1 MKKLLRALYLV
12 YYCLVAAPLFVVA
25 TILLSTITVIGC
37 ALGGRRIFGYW
48 PGVFWSRIGLVLSL
62 CPTRVVGREYIPK
75 DHKPCVVMANHQGA
89 FDIFMMY
96 GLLPIPFRW
105 VMKASLRKVPF
116 MGKAC
121 QMVGFIFVDDQ
132 KKGSIQEMME
142 SARQVLSEGTSIF
155 IFPEGSRT
163 LTGRMD
169 RFKKG
174 GFVLAH
180 ELDVPIIPVSLDGSY
195 QALRAGTRWV
205 HPTRLT
211 LTIHPPIHIDK
222 TGEYPRN
229 MLQALDEVRSAIA
242 SALPEEQ
249 ETLS

>member
-25 TILLSTITVIGC
+25 TILLSTITVIGG
-37 ALGGRRIFGYW
+37 ALGGRRIFGSW

-121 QMVGFIFVDDQ
+121 QMAGFIFVDDQ
-132 KKGSIQEMME
+132 KKGSIQETME

-222 TGEYPRN
+222 AGEYPRN

>member
-121 QMVGFIFVDDQ
+121 QMAGFIFVDDQ
-132 KKGSIQEMME
+132 KKGSIQETME
-142 SARQVLSEGTSIF
+142 SARRGEPYTHGAN
-155 IFPEGSRT
+155 GS
-163 LTGRMD
+163 
-169 RFKKG
+169 
-174 GFVLAH
+174 
-180 ELDVPIIPVSLDGSY
+180 
-195 QALRAGTRWV
+195 
-205 HPTRLT
+205 
-211 LTIHPPIHIDK
+211 
-222 TGEYPRN
+222 
-229 MLQALDEVRSAIA
+229 LQKRRICIGA
-242 SALPEEQ
+242 
-249 ETLS
+249 

>member
-1 MKKLLRALYLV
+1 MKTLLRALYLV

-25 TILLSTITVIGC
+25 TILLSTITVVGC
-37 ALGGRRIFGYW
+37 ALGGQRLFGYW
-48 PGVFWSRIGLVLSL
+48 PGVYWSRIALVLSL

-105 VMKASLRKVPF
+105 VMKESLRRVPF

-121 QMVGFIFVDDQ
+121 QMAGFIFVDDQ
-132 KKGSIQEMME
+132 KKGSIKETMD
-142 SARQVLSEGTSIF
+142 SARRVLSEGTSIF
-155 IFPEGSRT
+155 IFPEGRRT

-174 GFVLAH
+174 GFVLAY
-180 ELDVPIIPVSLDGSY
+180 ELDVPIIPVSIDGSY
-195 QALRAGTRWV
+195 RALRAGGRWV
-205 HPTRLT
+205 TPTRLT
-211 LTIHPPIHIDK
+211 LTIHPPIQIDRE
-222 TGEYPRN
+222 GEYPRN
-229 MLQALDEVRSAIA
+229 MLQTLEQVRSSIA
-242 SALPEEQ
+242 SVLPEEQ
-249 ETLS
+249 ETHS

>member
-25 TILLSTITVIGC
+25 TILLSTITVVGC
-37 ALGGRRIFGYW
+37 ALGGGRVFGYW
-48 PGVFWSRIGLVLSL
+48 PGVFWSRIALVLSL
-62 CPTRVVGREYIPK
+62 CPTRVVGRKYIPK

-121 QMVGFIFVDDQ
+121 QMAGFIFVDDQ
-132 KKGSIQEMME
+132 KKGSIHETME

-180 ELDVPIIPVSLDGSY
+180 ELDVPIIPVSIHGSY
-195 QALRAGTRWV
+195 QALRARTRWV
-205 HPTRLT
+205 TPTRLT

-222 TGEYPRN
+222 EGEYPRN
-229 MLQALDEVRSAIA
+229 MLQALEEVRSAIA

-249 ETLS
+249 DALS